1 LGLALA
7 TGIAAALL
15 LAGLDSFLTLTA
27 AFGPFL
33 FWTFDDLFFRLAMVA
48 IPVRV
53 GASQRIDAESKTARL
68 SRGNPG
74 YQLSTDDLSLTMTAC
89 TNLRCN
95 TAGNFGLRRDSTPFA
110 AGAQACASPRHF
122 DYRRDGSATV

>member
-1 LGLALA
+1 MQISGGADQGSSYA
-7 TGIAAALL
+7 VV
-15 LAGLDSFLTLTA
+15 LDVVPDQFSFLTLTG

-68 SRGNPG
+68 SRGDPG
-74 YQLSTDDLSLTMTAC
+74 YQLSTDDLSLTLSKPA
-89 TNLRCN
+89 R
-95 TAGNFGLRRDSTPFA
+95 SKA
-110 AGAQACASPRHF
+110 AAMPVAKAKPKPNPLPA
-122 DYRRDGSATV
+122 Y